1 MLGKAA
7 GGAKERVLAG
17 QVVAH
22 LIGQVSLVGIKPI
35 LALGATKNN

>member
-1 MLGKAA
+1 MLRKS
-7 GGAKERVLAG
+7 GGAEECVLGG

-35 LALGATKNN
+35 LALSATKNN